1 MAYRYIHAEYLF
13 TGEEII
19 PDGVL
24 VLDAEGVVADIS
36 YTIPKQAEYYQGIL
50 SPGFINCHCHLELSG
65 LRGEIAPGSGMV
77 DFLLAVM
84 KSRQQQATTQEPIR
98 QAMAAMRKA
107 GIVAVGDIC
116 NTADT
121 LVLKQQ
127 SGLTFHNFI
136 EATGFIPENA
146 AARFAHSY
154 ALWQKFS
161 SALPGQP
168 ASIVPHAP
176 YSVSEALLQ
185 LISGHSNNRVITMHN
200 QESAAETEFLLSGE
214 GELSRLFSSFNIPVE
229 IRAYPQGPELV
240 NSYFRSAASII
251 LVHNVFTTSDD
262 LRLADGENVYW
273 CLCPNA
279 NRYIGNPL
287 PPVSMFYEQGVNLV
301 LGTDS
306 LASNDQLCIHSE
318 MQTIAQA
325 CPDIPIEELLKWA
338 TLNGAR
344 ALGIADRFGSFAP
357 GRRPGMVRMEY
368 EESTGRIGKLI
379 GKGSV
384 W

>member
-24 VLDAEGVVADIS
+24 VLDAEGAVADIS
-36 YTIPKQAEYYQGIL
+36 YSIPKQAAFFHGIL

-65 LRGEIAPGSGMV
+65 LRGQIPPGAGMV
-77 DFLLAVM
+77 EFLLSVM
-84 KSRQQQATTQEPIR
+84 KSRRQHGATAQEPIR

-121 LVLKQQ
+121 LALKQQ
-127 SGLTFHNFI
+127 SGLYFQNFI

-146 AARFAHSY
+146 AARYTHSH

-161 SALPGQP
+161 SALPTQ
-168 ASIVPHAP
+168 AVSIVPHAP
-176 YSVSEALLQ
+176 YSVSEPLLQ
-185 LISGHSNNRVITMHN
+185 LISGHCNKRVMTMHN

-229 IRAYPQGPELV
+229 IRSYPQGPELV
-240 NSYFRSAASII
+240 NNYFRSAASVI
-251 LVHNVFTTSDD
+251 LVHNVYTSIED
-262 LRLADGENVYW
+262 LQMADGENIYW

-287 PPVSMFYEQGVNLV
+287 PPVSMFYEQGAKLV

-318 MQTIAQA
+318 LQTIAQA
-325 CPDIPIEELLKWA
+325 YPDIPIEDLLKWA

-344 ALGIADRFGSFAP
+344 ALGIDDRFGSFTP
-357 GRRPGMVRMEY
+357 GLKPGMVRMEY

-379 GKGSV
+379 A
-384 W
+384 